1 MDAFRETR
9 PARGRCSGL
18 LAAFARNT
26 RGVAAIEFAFIA
38 PLLLAL
44 YFVTMEVSQAI
55 DTSKKVGRVASMSA
69 DLLTQQESTTKSEID
84 AILQIGGAIL
94 QPYNR
99 SMPTITATAIQ
110 ITTDAMPKV
119 QVVWS
124 RRLAAGNVQS
134 TPFTAGT
141 ITTVPDKLKVPGSF
155 LIHVEAQLSYKPVIT
170 WTADQ
175 KTTLGLTAAFDSIN
189 MDESYYLR
197 PRMSSSIACSDC

>member
-1 MDAFRETR
+1 MDDFRETR
-9 PARGRCSGL
+9 PAGGRCRRL
-18 LAAFARNT
+18 WRAFARNR

-55 DTSKKVGRVASMSA
+55 DTSKKVGRIASMSA

-94 QPYNR
+94 QPYRR
-99 SMPTITATAIQ
+99 SQPTITATAIQ
-110 ITTDAMPKV
+110 VTTDASPKV
-119 QVVWS
+119 QIVWQRKLVNGVS
-124 RRLAAGNVQS
+124 SAGA
-134 TPFTAGT
+134 PAGT
-141 ITTVPDKLKVPGSF
+141 PTTVPDKLKVPGSF

-189 MDESYYLR
+189 MDDSYYLR
-197 PRMSSSIACSDC
+197 PRISNSIACTDC